1 MGYVPKK
8 RASWTDRLE
17 YSGQV
22 EELMSLIQ
30 WSRLDGPAVVGSFLS
45 RRVQPCERRVH
56 SGYEH
61 QGSQDMTRMKES
73 LEKTEVHHWISE
85 LFNLADSGF
94 VQSNDRMHAYKLA
107 RPPPKVTRRILRF
120 ASYSLLSLTT

>member
-30 WSRLDGPAVVGSFLS
+30 WSRLDRLAVVGSFLS
-45 RRVQPCERRVH
+45 RRVQPCQRRVH
-56 SGYEH
+56 SGYEY
-61 QGSQDMTRMKES
+61 QGNQDTTSMKKES
-73 LEKTEVHHWISE
+73 LEKTEVHHRISE
-85 LFNLADSGF
+85 LFNDSGF
-94 VQSNDRMHAYKLA
+94 VRSNDRMHAYKCWYFLCTI
-107 RPPPKVTRRILRF
+107 KIRRIPQAHRKPL
-120 ASYSLLSLTT
+120 